1 MSEFSGNISDKVP
14 LYTFL
19 GNFGDSLS
27 PYLVKKIA
35 NKEVKYLNLGFNN
48 KDRNDFGYMVVG
60 SIASLAGSST
70 KVWGSGILDINLCP
84 NKGAEFFAVRGP
96 ITRMWLE
103 FQGFNVPEIYGDPA
117 LLLPLFYNKEVKIKH
132 EIGFIPHY
140 IHSELCKEKFQESFI
155 IDVLGHSGNELDGKI
170 EATIDKIRSCKLIV
184 STSLHGIIVAHAYG
198 IPAIWATFSTSKRK
212 LMGGKWQYMKFQ
224 DYYLSVGLMPPKLP
238 LDLSNKRI
246 TSNFLSGLYLKSPKL
261 NINLKDLLD
270 SCPIPKKCAGI
281 IEDLL

>member
-1 MSEFSGNISDKVP
+1 MSFSGNISDKVP

-19 GNFGDSLS
+19 GNFGDALS

-35 NKEVKYLNLGFNN
+35 NKEVHYLNLGFNN
-48 KDRNDFGYMVVG
+48 KDRNDFGYMAVG

-84 NKGAEFFAVRGP
+84 SKDAEFFAVRGP

-117 LLLPLFYNKEVKIKH
+117 LLLPRFYNKEVKIKH
-132 EIGFIPHY
+132 KIGIIPHY
-140 IHSELCKEKFQESFI
+140 IHSKLCKEKFEESFI
-155 IDVLGHSGNELDGKI
+155 IDLSGHCGNELDGKI
-170 EATIDKIRSCKLIV
+170 ETTIDKIRSCKLIV

-198 IPAIWATFSTSKRK
+198 IPAIWATFSASKQK
-212 LMGGKWQYMKFQ
+212 LLGGKWQYMKFQ
-224 DYYLSVGLMPPKLP
+224 DYYLSVGLMPPKSP
-238 LDLSNKRI
+238 LDLSNKKI
-246 TSNFLSGLYLKSPKL
+246 TSKFLSGLYLKSPKL
-261 NINLKDLLD
+261 NINLKDLFD
-270 SCPIPKKCAGI
+270 SCPIPKKCSGI